1 MCVELL
7 TFKNQLDI
15 AHNQRTN
22 ESLLSLLLKANARKK
37 VFFSDSDYLHDEFF
51 SMKKLKIE
59 KTKPTFVVK
68 TFKVVY

>member
-1 MCVELL
+1 MDV
-7 TFKNQLDI
+7 I
-15 AHNQRTN
+15 
-22 ESLLSLLLKANARKK
+22 KANARKK
-37 VFFSDSDYLHDEFF
+37 VFFSHSDYLHDGVF